1 MFFSVLF
8 PVVHL
13 SYKGEL
19 GTTEEAVIPGGFIL
33 HQGEILFSLGKKI
46 AYYFIPPGIYQEVR
60 NIVPETEL
68 PEVVSYPQE
77 QRNIG
82 YILLGFKSLD
92 RNFSQVIKNTSSS
105 FSSQFFEEKNPN

>member
-1 MFFSVLF
+1 MI
-8 PVVHL
+8 
-13 SYKGEL
+13 K
-19 GTTEEAVIPGGFIL
+19 
-33 HQGEILFSLGKKI
+33 
-46 AYYFIPPGIYQEVR
+46 YFYDLGIYQEVR

-92 RNFSQVIKNTSSS
+92 RNFSQVSKDNTIMEMKSKN
-105 FSSQFFEEKNPN
+105 N